1 MEKEKGKVGKGEVKL
16 RCIDEMCIYMHTYR
30 YYARRFSMCMFSC
43 MGHSNALMFLLSI
56 SFRITCTHGFYTIG
70 HQIHIWKLTW
80 FKYSL
85 F

>member
-43 MGHSNALMFLLSI
+43 MGHSNALMFLFI
-56 SFRITCTHGFYTIG
+56 SHYV
-70 HQIHIWKLTW
+70 HPW
-80 FKYSL
+80 FLYHWTSNSHL
-85 F
+85 EANLVQV